1 MGPNFLKSC
10 GLCVCVCLELES
22 IRCGIFLKKIGQYE
36 MFFIKST
43 NTFPLHTVL
52 FEDLDLKSFSTT

>member
-1 MGPNFLKSC
+1 M
-10 GLCVCVCLELES
+10 CVCVCVCVELET
-22 IRCGIFLKKIGQYE
+22 IRCVMGFLFLIEHYE
-36 MFFIKST
+36 MFFITST